1 MPAHRLAGHARGVYA
16 RDREHDSTGPPLR
29 AAADATAGGD
39 AGAARSDAPT
49 PSRPDTV
56 GDEAPGGLARPPWW
70 SVAGVVV
77 LAIALYVGLPRIAGG
92 FGDVWGRLSSGEP
105 VWLCVAA
112 LFEIASYASYVCMF
126 HRVFADPGSRI
137 GWRESYDISLA
148 GVAASRVIATAGA
161 GGIALTA
168 WALRRSGMDRRELA
182 GRLTTFY
189 VALYAVY
196 MAALV
201 IFGIGL
207 RTGIMEGRAPFG
219 LTVVPA
225 LLAGVVIAAALLSSR
240 FSGDRSTRLASKLRQ
255 HGRAG
260 HWLATVVGWAE
271 TGAAGVQGALR
282 LLRARDP
289 ALIAAVGWWG
299 FDICTLWACF
309 HAFGGTP
316 PAAVIVMGY
325 FTGMLGNILPTP
337 AGLGGVEGGMIAAFV
352 GFGVDGGLAVAAV
365 LSYRAF
371 AYWMPLI
378 PGVLSYVRLLRTAT
392 DWERDDRL
400 ESQAAS

>member
-1 MPAHRLAGHARGVYA
+1 MPAHRISGHARIVYA
-16 RDREHDSTGPPLR
+16 RDPEDRSTGPDP
-29 AAADATAGGD
+29 
-39 AGAARSDAPT
+39 
-49 PSRPDTV
+49 V
-56 GDEAPGGLARPPWW
+56 GEQAPGGLGRPPWW

-77 LAIALYVGLPRIAGG
+77 LAVALYVGLPRLAGG
-92 FGDVWGRLSSGEP
+92 FDDVWGRLTSGEP
-105 VWLCVAA
+105 LWLYAAA
-112 LFEIASYASYVCMF
+112 LFEIASYAAYICMF
-126 HRVFADPGSRI
+126 HRVFTDRASRI
-137 GWRESYDISLA
+137 GWRESYDIALA

-182 GRLTTFY
+182 SRLTTFY

-196 MAALV
+196 MVSLV

-207 RTGIMEGRAPFG
+207 RTGVMEGRAPFG

-225 LLAGVVIAAALLSSR
+225 LLAGVVIAGAVLSSR
-240 FSGDRSTRLASKLRQ
+240 FSGDRSTRLATRLRR
-255 HGRAG
+255 HGRVRS
-260 HWLATVVGWAE
+260 WLATVGRWAE

-289 ALIAAVGWWG
+289 ALLAALGWWG
-299 FDICTLWACF
+299 FDICALWACF
-309 HAFGGTP
+309 HAFGETP
-316 PAAVIVMGY
+316 PPAVVVMGY
-325 FTGMLGNILPTP
+325 FTGMLGNVLPTP

-352 GFGVDGGLAVAAV
+352 GFGVDSGVAVAAV

-392 DWERDDRL
+392 DWEREDRL
-400 ESQAAS
+400 ESPAAS